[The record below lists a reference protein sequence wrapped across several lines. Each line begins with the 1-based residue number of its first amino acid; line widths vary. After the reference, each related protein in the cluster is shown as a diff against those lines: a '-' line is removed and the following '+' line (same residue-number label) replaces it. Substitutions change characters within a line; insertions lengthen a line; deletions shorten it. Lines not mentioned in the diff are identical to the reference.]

1 MSQPENNLTLERGLN
16 LRSAIALNMI
26 DMIGVGPFITIPL
39 IISAMG
45 GPQAMLGW
53 VLGALLAICDG
64 LVWAELGAA
73 MPRAGGSYFYL
84 KNIYG
89 SNGLGRVM
97 SFLFI
102 WQLSFSA
109 PLSIASGCIGL
120 SRYAAYIFPSLDHV
134 YTVGT
139 LNLDLSFFGQTT
151 ASVTVANYTFLSIA
165 ACLFA
170 VWLLHRKIKDVGRFS
185 VLMWSG
191 VLVTIAWVIFA
202 GVTHFDAKRAFDFPP
217 NAFALDHSFFLGLGA
232 ALLVSTYDFWGYY
245 NICFLGEEV
254 EDPGRNIPRAMMYSI
269 LAVAAIYLV
278 MNISILGV
286 LPWRELSSVAAS
298 DSRYYIVSTFME
310 RIYGHW
316 AGLTVS
322 ALVMWTAFASVFSL
336 LLGYSR
342 VPYAAALDG
351 NYFKAFARVH
361 PKHRI
366 PHVSLLW
373 MGGVASLFCFLKLAD
388 VIAALVIIRLTIQFL
403 AQSIGVM
410 VLRVQQPN
418 LVRPF
423 RMYLY
428 PLPALLATIGFIYVM
443 FWRPNHWKEIRYAA
457 VLVVTGVII
466 YLFRSQRRREW
477 PFADSKHE
485 AVPLKDS
492 PRRER

>member
-1 MSQPENNLTLERGLN
+1 MSRPQDNPALVRGLD

-53 VLGALLAICDG
+53 VLGALLSICDG

-89 SNGLGRVM
+89 ENGFGRLM

-120 SRYAAYIFPSLDHV
+120 SRYAAYIFPALDQV
-134 YTVGT
+134 WITLTANVG
-139 LNLDLSFFGQTT
+139 LPLLGAS
-151 ASVTVANYTFLSIA
+151 SVTFTVSNTAFLAIA
-165 ACLFA
+165 TCLTA
-170 VWLLHRKIKDVGRFS
+170 VWLLYRKIADVGRFS

-202 GVTHFDAKRAFDFPP
+202 GITHFDAKRAFDFPP
-217 NAFALDHSFFLGLGA
+217 NAFALDRSFFLGLGA

-254 EDPGRNIPRAMMYSI
+254 EDPTRNIPRAMMYSI
-269 LAVAAIYLV
+269 FAVAALYLV
-278 MNISILGV
+278 MNVSILGV
-286 LPWRELSSVAAS
+286 VPWRELASVATS

-316 AGLTVS
+316 AGIVGA

-342 VPYAAALDG
+342 VPYAAAIDG
-351 NYFKAFARVH
+351 NYFKAFGRIH
-361 PKHRI
+361 PKHKI

-373 MGGVASLFCFLKLAD
+373 MGGVAAAFCFFRLAD
-388 VIAALVIIRLTIQFL
+388 VIAALVVIRLTIQFL
-403 AQSIGVM
+403 AQSIGLM
-410 VLRVQQPN
+410 VLRTRQPN
-418 LVRPF
+418 LARPF

-428 PLPALLATIGFIYVM
+428 PLPALLAIAGYLFVM
-443 FWRPNHWKEIRYAA
+443 FGRREFQKEIRYAA
-457 VLVVTGVII
+457 LLIVTGIII
-466 YLFRSQRRREW
+466 YLLRSWRRRDW
-477 PFADSKHE
+477 PFTPAS
-485 AVPLKDS
+485 VL
-492 PRRER
+492 